1 MLDFNGVKFA
11 KNERQFVDSLF
22 QMGGTCHGFYKVTT
36 RGVQLSDHNNDIFAF
51 IVDNGP
57 SDQFLVSCSRLENGK
72 IRYMHSTN
80 NQADRLF
87 DLDGLGYMA
96 TIEECKRILREFKNS
111 VDNSL

>member
-72 IRYMHSTN
+72 IIYMQSTTN
-80 NQADRLF
+80 KDCRLLS
-87 DLDGLGYMA
+87 LDKIGHHGM
-96 TIEECKRILREFKNS
+96 INECKRILKEF
-111 VDNSL
+111 